1 MSDWPRTDGLLM
13 KKITGINPDFADYDE
28 LDADAIDAVEEFH
41 QGLLSF
47 DELKNLVGIE
57 AAQAIKEQRYGPDDP
72 DALFDNP
79 EDY

>member
-1 MSDWPRTDGLLM
+1 M

-28 LDADAIDAVEEFH
+28 LDDDALDAVEEF
-41 QGLLSF
+41 QNGMLTY
-47 DELKNLVGIE
+47 DELKNLVGPE

-79 EDY
+79 EDF